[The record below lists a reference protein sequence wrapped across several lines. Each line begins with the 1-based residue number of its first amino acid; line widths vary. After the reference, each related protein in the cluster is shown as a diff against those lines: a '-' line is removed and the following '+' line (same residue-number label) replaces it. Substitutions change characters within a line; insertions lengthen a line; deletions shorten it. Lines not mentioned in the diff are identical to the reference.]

1 MWVKPNQLTT
11 AGTAR
16 PLRVAYLIDTDDCP
30 DQLLD
35 SIFAEAYG
43 RWGGRRTL
51 IIPAKPDGIDE
62 RYAEWLW
69 YYDPDVIYSF
79 VALTDGTVTRVHEK
93 YGPAHLVYHK
103 PIGRKRGEEG
113 YFRIELPLKA
123 VPSLSVVPALLSRT
137 WGIGERLS
145 DLRIIDIYFDQSRSP
160 FIKENF
166 GFLGDTYHLMTGRN
180 FPELFRTLTLI
191 SQQAL
196 DNPQFGKDP
205 RADYVADEVTILQ
218 SLGSP
223 SQLLTLATAS
233 DVFAPYLATGYGD
246 WSDGLTLV
254 VGDSLD
260 DRILFW
266 NQHHRQEEV
275 WVSAVTGLR
284 LPTSRVAD
292 LDFLKLLKD
301 IILRR
306 GKPSSQGRPEVTL
319 RSCSLPLPELD
330 QLAERLR
337 SQNFWGGVRAV
348 RHENH
353 AACVPSSDALQSAQY
368 RYNISFSELRARE
381 TAEFRDNHAYVP
393 HAIPWHMREAPP
405 PAGLREGNW
414 MVDLAID
421 RLKDHCRFANA
432 RHTWVLP
439 RRLRLEKAFKV
450 ECQDERPQSYG
461 ERVSRV
467 SRQGYLA
474 LPKSHEH
481 RSLTITIPDDIE
493 AFRTGLC
500 IDTEWSPFERGKD
513 SPRGGRRYAY
523 AEPSDKGRY
532 LLAVLEH
539 FETLPD
545 AFDVLMNG
553 YWRDVLIRLGAVPV
567 EKNTGL
573 RGDLISTLRKRLGR
587 PKGDLT
593 FSSETTLDR
602 LARESIRFGRMA
614 GKSDR
619 FIDYGTLHERW
630 KALLDVDLEAAT
642 HLSEADKAH
651 YSNRSYLDRSI
662 QNLCQHQIL
671 FQGREWQCRRCFN
684 RNWTTVDDMR
694 GTLECQICKQTEPAP
709 VSGDWHFRANSFVVE
724 AYREQGVEAVIWALW
739 RLWDV
744 ARESFYFAPSMCLWE
759 SYPKTR
765 EDGPNVEVDALAV
778 VDGRLYLCEA
788 KSSSGLD
795 NNQIAQL
802 WSAATHIRPDAL
814 LIACM
819 DEMSPGLRTSAE
831 ALQSQLGAEIK
842 VELLEFHADALEKNP
857 ILPA

>member
-1 MWVKPNQLTT
+1 MWAKPNQLTT

-16 PLRVAYLIDTDDCP
+16 PLRVAYLIDTNDCP

-35 SIFAEAYG
+35 RIFAEAYG

-62 RYAEWLW
+62 RYTKWLW

-103 PIGRKRGEEG
+103 PIGRKRGEES

-123 VPSLSVVPALLSRT
+123 VPSLSVVPALLSRS
-137 WGIGERLS
+137 WGFGERLS
-145 DLRIIDIYFDQSRSP
+145 DLRIIDKYFDQSRSP

-166 GFLGDTYHLMTGRN
+166 GFLGDTYQPMTGRN

-196 DNPQFGKDP
+196 DDPHLGKDP
-205 RADYVADEVTILQ
+205 RADYVVDEATILQ
-218 SLGSP
+218 RLGSP
-223 SQLLTLATAS
+223 SQPLTLATAS
-233 DVFAPYLATGYGD
+233 NVFAPYLATGYDD

-275 WVSAVTGLR
+275 WVSAITGLR
-284 LPTSRVAD
+284 LPSSRVAD
-292 LDFLKLLKD
+292 LDFLKLVKD

-306 GKPSSQGRPEVTL
+306 GKPSSQGRPSVTL
-319 RSCSLPLPELD
+319 RSCSVSLPELE
-330 QLAERLR
+330 QVAERLR
-337 SQNFWGGVRAV
+337 NLDLWDVRAV
-348 RHENH
+348 RQDNH
-353 AACVPSSDALQSAQY
+353 AACVPSFEGMHSVDY
-368 RYNISFSELRARE
+368 RYNISFSELRTRE

-393 HAIPWHMREAPP
+393 HAVPWHVREAPP
-405 PAGLREGNW
+405 PAGLREGSW

-421 RLKDHCRFANA
+421 RLNDHCRFANV
-432 RHTWVLP
+432 RHMWMLP

-450 ECQDERPQSYG
+450 EWQDERPQSFG
-461 ERVSRV
+461 DRVTRV

-474 LPKSHEH
+474 LPKSNEQ
-481 RSLTITIPDDIE
+481 RSVTITIPDDID
-493 AFRTGLC
+493 AFRIALC
-500 IDTEWSPFERGKD
+500 TDFEWIPFKRSKESLRGR
-513 SPRGGRRYAY
+513 PRYAY

-532 LLAVLEH
+532 LMAVLGH

-553 YWRDVLIRLGAVPV
+553 YWRDVLTSLGAVPV
-567 EKNTGL
+567 EKNTVL
-573 RGDLISTLRKRLGR
+573 RGQLISTLRKRLGR

-593 FSSETTLDR
+593 FSSETELDR

-630 KALLDVDLEAAT
+630 KALLDADLKAHT

-651 YSNRSYLDRSI
+651 YNNRNYLDRSI
-662 QNLCQHQIL
+662 QNLCQRQIL

-684 RNWTTVDDMR
+684 RNWTTVGDMR

-739 RLWDV
+739 RLC
-744 ARESFYFAPSMCLWE
+744 ASSRESFYFAPSMCLWE
-759 SYPKTR
+759 SYPKTQ
-765 EDGPNVEVDALAV
+765 ENGPNVEVDALAV

-795 NNQIAQL
+795 NNQIEQL
-802 WSAATHIRPDAL
+802 LSAATRIRPDVL

-819 DEMSPGLRTSAE
+819 DEVTPSLRTSAE
-831 ALQSQLGAEIK
+831 ALQSRLGAEIK
-842 VELLEFHADALEKNP
+842 VELLEFQANALEKNP

>member
-1 MWVKPNQLTT
+1 MWAKPNQLTT

-30 DQLLD
+30 NQLLD
-35 SIFAEAYG
+35 RIFAEAYG

-51 IIPAKPDGIDE
+51 IIPAKPDEIDE
-62 RYAEWLW
+62 RYTEWLW

-79 VALTDGTVTRVHEK
+79 VALTDETVARVHEK
-93 YGPAHLVYHK
+93 YGPAHLLYHN

-123 VPSLSVVPALLSRT
+123 VPSLSAVPALLSRT
-137 WGIGERLS
+137 WGFGERLS
-145 DLRIIDIYFDQSRSP
+145 DLRIIDQYFDQSQSP

-166 GFLGDTYHLMTGRN
+166 GFLGDTYQPMTGRN

-191 SQQAL
+191 SQQSL

-205 RADYVADEVTILQ
+205 RADYAVDEASILKE
-218 SLGSP
+218 LGRP

-233 DVFAPYLATGYGD
+233 DLFAPYLVTGYSD

-266 NQHHRQEEV
+266 NQHHRQEEI
-275 WVSAVTGLR
+275 WVSAITGLR
-284 LPTSRVAD
+284 LPTSRVDD
-292 LDFLKLLKD
+292 LDFLKLVKD

-306 GKPSSQGRPEVTL
+306 GKPSSQGRPSVTL
-319 RSCSLPLPELD
+319 RSCSVPLPELE
-330 QLAERLR
+330 QVAERLR
-337 SQNFWGGVRAV
+337 NLDLWDVRAV
-348 RHENH
+348 RHDSH
-353 AACVPSSDALQSAQY
+353 AACIPSFGAMHSVEY
-368 RYNISFSELRARE
+368 RYNISFSELRTQE

-405 PAGLREGNW
+405 PAGLREGHW
-414 MVDLAID
+414 MVELAID
-421 RLKDHCRFANA
+421 RLNDHCRFSNT
-432 RHTWVLP
+432 RHIWVLP
-439 RRLRLEKAFKV
+439 RRLRLEKAFKI
-450 ECQDERPQSYG
+450 EWQDERPQGYG
-461 ERVSRV
+461 SRRV

-481 RSLTITIPDDIE
+481 RSLTITIPNDIE

-500 IDTEWSPFERGKD
+500 IDPEWSPFERGKD
-513 SPRGGRRYAY
+513 SPRGERRYAS

-545 AFDVLMNG
+545 AFEVLMNG
-553 YWRDVLIRLGAVPV
+553 YWRDVLKDLGAVPV
-567 EKNTGL
+567 EKNIGL
-573 RGDLISTLRKRLGR
+573 RNELIKTLRKRLGR
-587 PKGDLT
+587 PKGDLA
-593 FSSETTLDR
+593 FSTATELDR

-614 GKSDR
+614 GKSGR
-619 FIDYGTLHERW
+619 FVDYGTLHKRW
-630 KALLDVDLEAAT
+630 KALLDADLEADT
-642 HLSEADKAH
+642 HLTEEDKAH
-651 YSNRSYLDRSI
+651 YRNSSYLDRSI
-662 QNLCQHQIL
+662 QHLCQRQIL
-671 FQGREWQCRRCFN
+671 FQGREWQCRSCFN
-684 RNWTTVDDMR
+684 RNWTTVDAMR
-694 GTLECQICKQTEPAP
+694 GTLECQICRQTEPAP
-709 VSGDWHFRANSFVVE
+709 VSGDWHFRANSFVLE

-739 RLWDV
+739 RLWYSAQD
-744 ARESFYFAPSMCLWE
+744 SFYFAPSMWLWE
-759 SYPKTR
+759 SYPRTR
-765 EDGPNVEVDALAV
+765 EDGPDIEVDALAV

-795 NNQIAQL
+795 NQQIEQL
-802 WSAATHIRPDAL
+802 LSAATRIRPDVL

-819 DEMSPGLRTSAE
+819 DEVTPNLRTSAE
-831 ALQSQLGAEIK
+831 ALQSRLGAEIK
-842 VELLEFHADALEKNP
+842 VELLGFQADALERNS

>member
-1 MWVKPNQLTT
+1 MWAKPNQLTT

-35 SIFAEAYG
+35 RIFAEAYG

-62 RYAEWLW
+62 RYTEWLW

-79 VALTDGTVTRVHEK
+79 VALTDETVARVHEK
-93 YGPAHLVYHK
+93 YGPAHLLYHN

-137 WGIGERLS
+137 WGFGERLS
-145 DLRIIDIYFDQSRSP
+145 DLRIIDQYFDQSQSP

-166 GFLGDTYHLMTGRN
+166 GFLGDTYQPMTGRN
-180 FPELFRTLTLI
+180 FPELFRTLTLV

-205 RADYVADEVTILQ
+205 KADYVVDEASILKE
-218 SLGSP
+218 LGRP

-233 DVFAPYLATGYGD
+233 AVFAPYLVTGYSD
-246 WSDGLTLV
+246 WSDGLTLI

-275 WVSAVTGLR
+275 WVSAITGLR
-284 LPTSRVAD
+284 LPTSRIAD
-292 LDFLKLLKD
+292 LDFLDLVKD

-306 GKPSSQGRPEVTL
+306 GKPSSQGHRSVTL
-319 RSCSLPLPELD
+319 RSCSLPPAELD
-330 QLAERLR
+330 QLAKRLR
-337 SQNFWGGVRAV
+337 SQGFWGGGVRAV

-353 AACVPSSDALQSAQY
+353 AACVPLFDGMHSVQY
-368 RYNISFSELRARE
+368 RYNISFSELHARE
-381 TAEFRDNHAYVP
+381 TAEFRDDHAYVP

-405 PAGLREGNW
+405 PAGLREGHW
-414 MVDLAID
+414 MVELAID
-421 RLKDHCRFANA
+421 RLNDHCRFSNA
-432 RHTWVLP
+432 RHIWVLP
-439 RRLRLEKAFKV
+439 RRLRLEKAFKI
-450 ECQDERPQSYG
+450 EWQDERPQSYG
-461 ERVSRV
+461 SRVARV

-481 RSLTITIPDDIE
+481 RSLTITIPNDIE

-553 YWRDVLIRLGAVPV
+553 YWRDVLIDLGAVPV
-567 EKNTGL
+567 EKNIGL
-573 RGDLISTLRKRLGR
+573 RNELIKTLRRRLGR
-587 PKGDLT
+587 PKGDLA
-593 FSSETTLDR
+593 FSTATELDR

-619 FIDYGTLHERW
+619 FVDYGTLHKRW
-630 KALLDVDLEAAT
+630 KALLDADLEADT
-642 HLSEADKAH
+642 HLTEEHKAH
-651 YSNRSYLDRSI
+651 YRNSSYLDRSI
-662 QNLCQHQIL
+662 QHLCQRQIL
-671 FQGREWQCRRCFN
+671 FQGREWQCRSCFN
-684 RNWTTVDDMR
+684 RNWTTVDVML
-694 GTLECQICKQTEPAP
+694 GTLECQICRQPHQRQCPATGISGRIASSWKRTASR
-709 VSGDWHFRANSFVVE
+709 VSR
-724 AYREQGVEAVIWALW
+724 
-739 RLWDV
+739 
-744 ARESFYFAPSMCLWE
+744 P
-759 SYPKTR
+759 
-765 EDGPNVEVDALAV
+765 
-778 VDGRLYLCEA
+778 
-788 KSSSGLD
+788 SSGRCG
-795 NNQIAQL
+795 AFG
-802 WSAATHIRPDAL
+802 SAHRTRFIL
-814 LIACM
+814 LLRCGCGNPIQRHGRTA
-819 DEMSPGLRTSAE
+819 RTSRWT
-831 ALQSQLGAEIK
+831 LSR
-842 VELLEFHADALEKNP
+842 
-857 ILPA
+857 

>member
-1 MWVKPNQLTT
+1 MWAKPNQLTT

-16 PLRVAYLIDTDDCP
+16 PLRVAYLIDTDDCS

-51 IIPAKPDGIDE
+51 ITPAKPDGIDE

-69 YYDPDVIYSF
+69 YYDADVIYSF
-79 VALTDGTVTRVHEK
+79 VALTDETVTRVHEK

-103 PIGRKRGEEG
+103 PIGRQQGEED
-113 YFRIELPLKA
+113 YFRIKLPMQGVL
-123 VPSLSVVPALLSRT
+123 SLSVVPALLSRT

-145 DLRIIDIYFDQSRSP
+145 DLRIIDKYFDQSRSP
-160 FIKENF
+160 FIRENF
-166 GFLGDTYHLMTGRN
+166 GFLGDTYQPTTGRS

-196 DNPQFGKDP
+196 DNSQFGKDP
-205 RADYVADEVTILQ
+205 RADYVVDEATILKE
-218 SLGSP
+218 LGRP
-223 SQLLTLATAS
+223 SHLLTLATAS
-233 DVFAPYLATGYGD
+233 DFLAPYLVTGYSD
-246 WSDGLTLV
+246 WSDGLALV
-254 VGDSLD
+254 VGDNLD

-266 NQHHRQEEV
+266 NQHHRQENP
-275 WVSAVTGLR
+275 WVSAITALR
-284 LPTSRVAD
+284 LPTSRVVD
-292 LDFLKLLKD
+292 QSFLKLVKD

-306 GKPSSQGRPEVTL
+306 GKPSSQGPPMVTL
-319 RSCSLPLPELD
+319 RSCSLPVSELE

-337 SQNFWGGVRAV
+337 SENFWGDVRAV
-348 RHENH
+348 RHDGH
-353 AACVPSSDALQSAQY
+353 AACVPSFDGMDSVQY
-368 RYNISFSELRARE
+368 RYNISFSELRTRE

-405 PAGLREGNW
+405 PAGLREGSW

-421 RLKDHCRFANA
+421 RLNDHCRFANE

-450 ECQDERPQSYG
+450 EWQDERPQSYG

-467 SRQGYLA
+467 SRQGCLA

-500 IDTEWSPFERGKD
+500 IDSEWVPFERGKE
-513 SPRGGRRYAY
+513 SPRGGQRYAC

-545 AFDVLMNG
+545 AFDVLMNR
-553 YWRDVLIRLGAVPV
+553 YWRDVLISLGAVPV

-573 RGDLISTLRKRLGR
+573 RDELIRTLRKRLGR

-593 FSSETTLDR
+593 FSSEVELDR
-602 LARESIRFGRMA
+602 LARESIRFGRMT

-619 FIDYGTLHERW
+619 FVDYGTLYERW
-630 KALLDVDLEAAT
+630 KE
-642 HLSEADKAH
+642 DKAH
-651 YSNRSYLDRSI
+651 CRQQELSGSI
-662 QNLCQHQIL
+662 DSAPLPTPN
-671 FQGREWQCRRCFN
+671 
-684 RNWTTVDDMR
+684 
-694 GTLECQICKQTEPAP
+694 P
-709 VSGDWHFRANSFVVE
+709 VSGS
-724 AYREQGVEAVIWALW
+724 
-739 RLWDV
+739 
-744 ARESFYFAPSMCLWE
+744 
-759 SYPKTR
+759 
-765 EDGPNVEVDALAV
+765 
-778 VDGRLYLCEA
+778 
-788 KSSSGLD
+788 
-795 NNQIAQL
+795 
-802 WSAATHIRPDAL
+802 
-814 LIACM
+814 
-819 DEMSPGLRTSAE
+819 
-831 ALQSQLGAEIK
+831 
-842 VELLEFHADALEKNP
+842 
-857 ILPA
+857 

>member
-1 MWVKPNQLTT
+1 MWAKPNQLTT

-35 SIFAEAYG
+35 RIFAEAYG

-62 RYAEWLW
+62 RYTEWLW
-69 YYDPDVIYSF
+69 YYDSDVIYSF
-79 VALTDGTVTRVHEK
+79 VALTDETVARVHEK
-93 YGPAHLVYHK
+93 YGPAHLVHHN
-103 PIGRKRGEEG
+103 PIGRKRGEVG

-137 WGIGERLS
+137 WGFERLS
-145 DLRIIDIYFDQSRSP
+145 DLRIIDNYDNNFDQSQSP
-160 FIKENF
+160 FIEENF
-166 GFLGDTYHLMTGRN
+166 GFLGETYQPMTGRN

-191 SQQAL
+191 SQQSL
-196 DNPQFGKDP
+196 DNPQFGNDP
-205 RADYVADEVTILQ
+205 KADYAVEASILKE
-218 SLGSP
+218 LGSP
-223 SQLLTLATAS
+223 SQLLTLAKAS

-266 NQHHRQEEV
+266 NQHHRQEDV
-275 WVSAVTGLR
+275 WVSTITGLR

-292 LDFLKLLKD
+292 LDFLDLVKD

-306 GKPSSQGRPEVTL
+306 GKPSSQGHRSVTL
-319 RSCSLPLPELD
+319 RSCSLPPAELD
-330 QLAERLR
+330 QLAKRLG
-337 SQNFWGGVRAV
+337 SQGFWGGGVRAV

-353 AACVPSSDALQSAQY
+353 AACVPSFDATHPVQY
-368 RYNISFSELRARE
+368 RYPNISFSELRAGE

-393 HAIPWHMREAPP
+393 HAIPWHMRESPP
-405 PAGLREGNW
+405 PAGLREGSW

-421 RLKDHCRFANA
+421 RLKDHCRSANA

-439 RRLRLEKAFKV
+439 RRLRLEKTFKV
-450 ECQDERPQSYG
+450 ECQDEHPQSYG

-500 IDTEWSPFERGKD
+500 IESEWFPFERRKE
-513 SPRGGRRYAY
+513 SPRGRQRYAY

-553 YWRDVLIRLGAVPV
+553 YWRDVLISLGAVPV

-573 RGDLISTLRKRLGR
+573 RSELI
-587 PKGDLT
+587 
-593 FSSETTLDR
+593 
-602 LARESIRFGRMA
+602 
-614 GKSDR
+614 
-619 FIDYGTLHERW
+619 
-630 KALLDVDLEAAT
+630 
-642 HLSEADKAH
+642 
-651 YSNRSYLDRSI
+651 
-662 QNLCQHQIL
+662 
-671 FQGREWQCRRCFN
+671 RRC
-684 RNWTTVDDMR
+684 
-694 GTLECQICKQTEPAP
+694 A
-709 VSGDWHFRANSFVVE
+709 SG
-724 AYREQGVEAVIWALW
+724 
-739 RLWDV
+739 
-744 ARESFYFAPSMCLWE
+744 
-759 SYPKTR
+759 
-765 EDGPNVEVDALAV
+765 
-778 VDGRLYLCEA
+778 
-788 KSSSGLD
+788 
-795 NNQIAQL
+795 
-802 WSAATHIRPDAL
+802 
-814 LIACM
+814 
-819 DEMSPGLRTSAE
+819 
-831 ALQSQLGAEIK
+831 
-842 VELLEFHADALEKNP
+842 
-857 ILPA
+857 